1 MDMAQNKK
9 DLLRFRDDILMKV
22 KDYMRDNF
30 K

>member
-22 KDYMRDNF
+22 KDQMRDNF